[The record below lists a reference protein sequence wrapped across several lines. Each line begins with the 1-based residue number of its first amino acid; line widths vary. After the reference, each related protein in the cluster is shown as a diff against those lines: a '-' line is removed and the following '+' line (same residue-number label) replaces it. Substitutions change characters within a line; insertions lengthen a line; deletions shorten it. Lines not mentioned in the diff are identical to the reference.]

1 MSITEKTRK
10 VRARGAP
17 ELRAGRGGRVTRP
30 RDGSGVRGAL
40 LEAAVELFAEQG
52 AAGTTLAEIA
62 KRTGVTS
69 AMVHYYFQT
78 KQQLLDAVAK
88 EKIGDEFLAPLS
100 TLLSGDRTEPQALAM
115 RVVSEI
121 IRATDRLPWLPQLWV
136 REVASGGGALRRGMI
151 QRARVEQI
159 EKFGVFVSA
168 AQKAGKLNAEIHPV
182 FLFMSLVALTLAPL
196 AISSEWAHLP
206 GGAKLTKG
214 DLERHVVALLS
225 GGLAPKAGSKRSPAS
240 GRKK

>member
-1 MSITEKTRK
+1 MARTRGAAE
-10 VRARGAP
+10 VRAG
-17 ELRAGRGGRVTRP
+17 RAGRGRRVARP

-52 AAGTTLAEIA
+52 AAGTALAEIA

-100 TLLSGDRTEPQALAM
+100 KLLSGDRTEPQALAM

-136 REVASGGGALRRGMI
+136 REVASKGGALRRGVI
-151 QRARVEQI
+151 QRARVEPI
-159 EKFGVFVSA
+159 EKFSAFVSS
-168 AQKAGKLNAEIHPV
+168 AQKEGMLNAELHPV
-182 FLFMSLVALTLAPL
+182 FLFMSLVALTLMPL
-196 AISSEWAHLP
+196 AVSNEWAHLP
-206 GGAKLTKG
+206 GGGRLTKG

-225 GGLAPKAGSKRSPAS
+225 GGLAPKAGSKGSSAS